1 MNHVRLYIDEDAM
14 DTGVVRGL
22 RARPWNYGIDVM
34 TASDVGMIC
43 RTDEDH
49 LSFAAAQ
56 GRALYSFNVRDFP
69 GIHSDWMAA
78 DRDHGGIILAPQQ
91 RCSIGEQIR
100 RLLRLIA
107 SVSAEAM
114 RNRQEFLGSW

>member
-22 RARPWNYGIDVM
+22 RAHGIDIM

-43 RTDEDH
+43 RPDEEH
-49 LSFAAAQ
+49 LSFAATQ

-69 GIHSDWMAA
+69 GIHSAWMAA
-78 DRDHGGIILAPQQ
+78 GRDHSGIILAPQQ
-91 RCSIGEQIR
+91 RYSIGEQIR
-100 RLLRLIA
+100 RSLRLIA
-107 SVSAEAM
+107 SVSA
-114 RNRQEFLGSW
+114 